1 MLRTLILALHHNSGR
16 KMRDTDS
23 RRRLVDMLSSGTTGA
38 ERINTDIFLPDLH
51 IDIFFYIRH
60 HIAGYK
66 RSLSFSG
73 CVKRRNTNQ
82 PVHTFFR
89 FQISIRILPIHLKCN
104 GFDSGLF
111 SIQRIQHFHGKSLFI
126 CPSGIHTIEHGCPVT
141 GFRATRSR
149 MQGNNGVVPVIFS
162 RQKRFHTDILI
173 GLNKF
178 FHHLIDLRDQFRIIF
193 LISHLDH
200 GFNIIILRRQ
210 CRISCHIV
218 L

>member
-1 MLRTLILALHHNSGR
+1 
-16 KMRDTDS
+16 
-23 RRRLVDMLSSGTTGA
+23 MLSSGTTGA

-60 HIAGYK
+60 NIAGYK
-66 RSLSFSG
+66 RSLSFS
-73 CVKRRNTNQ
+73 CRVKRRNTNQ

-89 FQISIRILPIHLKCN
+89 FQISIHILPIHLKCN